1 MKKVF
6 INFTSYARNEWV
18 VIHHVGNGYTTSTNA
33 FKKNLKRSLAIGPD
47 DCHSFNLVSVNLKDA
62 DYDRLMTI
70 KLQEELNENDLEFFN
85 RLEKKFK
92 YVCYDDNSGNYE
104 IVKLYCDDNN
114 LDSNDDN
121 VCDDVFELLMNDETL
136 YDTYIDKYIN
146 KNF

>member
-1 MKKVF
+1 MSAEEVF
-6 INFTSYARNEWV
+6 
-18 VIHHVGNGYTTSTNA
+18 
-33 FKKNLKRSLAIGPD
+33 
-47 DCHSFNLVSVNLKDA
+47 
-62 DYDRLMTI
+62 
-70 KLQEELNENDLEFFN
+70 ENS
-85 RLEKKFK
+85 RFK